1 MEIAPGVHI
10 VPGTRLSRI
19 YLIED
24 KDALTLIDAG
34 LPGSAR
40 RVFEYIER
48 IGRRREELAR
58 ILMTHNH
65 PDHAG
70 GAPKIC
76 AGGKA
81 QVSAHPHDAPA
92 RRAGERSL
100 AYMGAFNALD
110 LPLPFLRRVSVSRLI
125 GDGDVIPVAGGMRV
139 IHTPGHTPGS
149 VCFLLQEQSLLFSG
163 DTIFSDGRRV
173 SRSIPFP
180 GSDAAQYRQSL
191 ERLAGMRFDILC
203 GGHGAPL
210 LGGAS
215 DMLQALLERKP
226 RPPNWGEFMF
236 KRLPRRLIA
245 RKWWSAEDY

>member
-76 AGGKA
+76 ADGKTH
-81 QVSAHPHDAPA
+81 VSAHPHDAPA
-92 RRAGERSL
+92 RRGVGHSL
-100 AYMGAFNALD
+100 AYMGVFNALD

-180 GSDAAQYRQSL
+180 GSDAARYKQSL

-226 RPPNWGEFMF
+226 QPPNWGEFLF

>member
-1 MEIAPGVHI
+1 MEIVPGVHI

-48 IGRRREELAR
+48 IGRRREELAC

-76 AGGKA
+76 DAGGA
-81 QVSAHPHDAPA
+81 QISAHPHDAPA
-92 RRAGERSL
+92 RRDGERSL
-100 AYMGAFNALD
+100 AYMGVFNALD
-110 LPLPFLRRVSVSRLI
+110 LPLPFLRRAPVSRLI
-125 GDGDVIPVAGGMRV
+125 ADDDVIPIAGGLRV
-139 IHTPGHTPGS
+139 VHTPGHTPGS
-149 VCFLLQEQSLLFSG
+149 VCFLLQEHSLLFSG
-163 DTIFSDGRRV
+163 DTIFSDGKVV
-173 SRSIPFP
+173 SRSVPFP
-180 GSDAAQYRQSL
+180 GSNAMRYKQSL

-210 LGGAS
+210 MGGAS
-215 DMLQALLERKP
+215 DMLQALLERNP
-226 RPPNWGEFMF
+226 QPPNWGEFLF

-245 RKWWSAEDY
+245 HKWWSVEDY